1 MRSWPPA
8 HRAPSCWS
16 ATATAPRAWSAA
28 TPSSPEAPDA
38 CERPVPRRQHDQDLR
53 LRGRPAARRR
63 GEARARR
70 QRRALAARARPQ
82 WRRHHRPPSAQ
93 PHERAADYAPGED
106 ETFISRVL
114 ADRRKTWEPRELVAI
129 GTAHPPLNP
138 GAQWS
143 YSNAGYILIV
153 QAASGKPLEAELRAR
168 ILASPR
174 LRATSL
180 DTDPRITGRHAHGYS
195 HFARGGASPS
205 ASWTSR
211 GPGRP
216 PRSSR
221 PRTSSRASVA
231 LLRWPPRRGM
241 IARRRGRASSTARRC
256 SPMRSSMATEPNAGN
271 RCATSSSPGSK
282 QAACATPQERCPQDR
297 VRRAR
302 GSRPRCPPPRRSQD
316 RVDTRSALQGV
327 ITRVPE
333 RGRWNRCHLAAGPS
347 CAARTER
354 ARGMKRRRPRRGA
367 GPSVKPWSL
376 G

>member
-1 MRSWPPA
+1 MRASDRFRVGSTTKTFA
-8 HRAPSCWS
+8 
-16 ATATAPRAWSAA
+16 
-28 TPSSPEAPDA
+28 
-38 CERPVPRRQHDQDLR
+38 

-114 ADRRKTWEPRELVAI
+114 AGRRKTWEPRELVAI

-205 ASWTSR
+205 ASRTSR

-241 IARRRGRASSTARRC
+241 IARPRGRASSTARRC

-327 ITRVPE
+327 ITRVPG
-333 RGRWNRCHLAAGPS
+333 RGRWNRCHLARSILRRQDRTSTRHETTKAPPGS
-347 CAARTER
+347 GAFGQAMVVGVSAVTRSARNRARRWGARAARE
-354 ARGMKRRRPRRGA
+354 RRG
-367 GPSVKPWSL
+367 S
-376 G
+376 